1 MLDEREAP
9 KDMRD
14 EVLARMTGRLVSRDL
29 DSSRRIF
36 SISRELFDL
45 SRLPHE
51 ELTGVLRMMYKQDT
65 DLSVVILLNGDDQ
78 AVVEPVF
85 LSEEQILDHLDEY
98 EFVSWR
104 GTELPVVGWMQS
116 VVLGDGRPAVVEVE
130 RGKGKAFLFNFLP
143 GLGYLKTDAPVKVVR
158 YRRGTTGGRRT
169 PLSWTWRRLRRCGRP
184 WEA

>member
-1 MLDEREAP
+1 MESKGKVLRP
-9 KDMRD
+9 SKS
-14 EVLARMTGRLVSRDL
+14 EVYHLEDNLFNL
-29 DSSRRIF
+29 DSYGWYSLLVQDGF
-36 SISRELFDL
+36 
-45 SRLPHE
+45 
-51 ELTGVLRMMYKQDT
+51 GVD
-65 DLSVVILLNGDDQ
+65 V
-78 AVVEPVF
+78 